1 MPACPG
7 PRFLPWPQVPVRGPR
22 VGSLS
27 PLPVVH
33 AASLP
38 SCSPSRPAGR
48 PSPSVLRCL
57 SPSSCAAADPTSL
70 SPRKESRQ
78 KGTAARLPLCVC
90 PHALLLGCRE
100 PPLCPEEAP
109 APEQILSPPANPPE
123 PPIPSLL
130 CCFIPLVPQGWSPS
144 RVLRPAAGSP
154 VIKTALCGC
163 PSLLCCPTPPPAA
176 LQPSAWKQ
184 VPLPAV
190 TYSFPSSPE
199 LRQASCQPPS
209 STSVATVRAIG
220 GSCLASS
227 RGSSWSSLYVTIPVT
242 FDAQHHPLLPDT
254 LSSLGSLDTPVPRFS
269 SPSGCSSSGSFAGSS
284 CP

>member
-70 SPRKESRQ
+70 SLRKESRQ

-90 PHALLLGCRE
+90 PHALPLGCRE

-109 APEQILSPPANPPE
+109 APEQILSPPANPTRATH
-123 PPIPSLL
+123 PPPSLL
-130 CCFIPLVPQGWSPS
+130 LHPSCSPG
-144 RVLRPAAGSP
+144 L
-154 VIKTALCGC
+154 
-163 PSLLCCPTPPPAA
+163 
-176 LQPSAWKQ
+176 
-184 VPLPAV
+184 
-190 TYSFPSSPE
+190 
-199 LRQASCQPPS
+199 
-209 STSVATVRAIG
+209 
-220 GSCLASS
+220 
-227 RGSSWSSLYVTIPVT
+227 VTITSTQTRCWFSCDKDGSLWMPIS
-242 FDAQHHPLLPDT
+242 PLLPHP
-254 LSSLGSLDTPVPRFS
+254 TPCCFTAKCLETGASACCHLLFS
-269 SPSGCSSSGSFAGSS
+269 EFI
-284 CP
+284 